1 MTFRLWRCFIV
12 DAWCCCDYLFL
23 FYFCSDDLF
32 VVFLLLMLVVVVI
45 ICFLIFV
52 VMICLLFLWRWFVC
66 YFCGDDLFVVASGGS
81 QSLCFA
87 SQLWPVSLHLPSW
100 YLLLDIFIWNSQN
113 FSQIV
118 CRHDICHKYHKQCLC
133 ILISTVG
140 KISYSEQISTYCI
153 LKIFLLLLV
162 WLVRNVYILQEQ
174 WDFLKC
180 LWI

>member
-1 MTFRLWRCFIV
+1 M
-12 DAWCCCDYLFL
+12 
-23 FYFCSDDLF
+23 
-32 VVFLLLMLVVVVI
+32 I
-45 ICFLIFV
+45 ICFLFS
-52 VMICLLFLWRWFVC
+52 FFWWWFVC

-87 SQLWPVSLHLPSW
+87 SQLWPVSLRLPSW

-113 FSQIV
+113 VSQIV

-162 WLVRNVYILQEQ
+162 WLGRIYFTRTVRFSKMSLDLDAENRVL
-174 WDFLKC
+174 
-180 LWI
+180 